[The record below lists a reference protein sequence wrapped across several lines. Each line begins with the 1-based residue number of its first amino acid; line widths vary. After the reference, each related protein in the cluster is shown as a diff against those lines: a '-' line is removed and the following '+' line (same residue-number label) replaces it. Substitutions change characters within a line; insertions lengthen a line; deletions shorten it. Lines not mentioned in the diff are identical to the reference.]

1 MKWNYYQFNLSITRH
16 FHFYYPIFRGCNSKP
31 KPIDIHFFGFR
42 LSGSSPLYLWM
53 VDNII
58 VTILANNDKNL
69 QAIKSNTYLE
79 IVLKTNHRN
88 GGEYFQNVGCI
99 HASPMQTTNFHR
111 GQKSNEFVQ
120 MLKTSTVWVHIYL
133 MKYAIKMK

>member
-16 FHFYYPIFRGCNSKP
+16 FHFYYPIFRRCNSKP

-99 HASPMQTTNFHR
+99 HASHQCRRQISIEVKNPMNLCR
-111 GQKSNEFVQ
+111 CWKPRVCGC
-120 MLKTSTVWVHIYL
+120 TSI
-133 MKYAIKMK
+133 